1 MPDFRSIIV
10 AMQERTAEIKKE
22 EEQTKIKN
30 GDENTIQDKF
40 DSIFSDKKKP
50 QKEQEQPLNFNP
62 NSLGDIVAGT
72 SSEDIA
78 ERRRIANQSYGG
90 DESLVESKPMETGGW
105 GATAYYQDFLSKSGD
120 NIMVGIGNSIFKSTG
135 DMVDALGAMI
145 VDDYSGN
152 PFSEAMKEIGT
163 DMAEKYKTYIS
174 PEMLSPEFKIST
186 FMNPEFWSVHGAQF
200 VPQLLEILLTKNV
213 AKAGARGV
221 SNLGRKAA
229 LEIGEEGME
238 NLAKKGLRTTTTRS
252 IGGAVSEVESNAL
265 RWSGK
270 LFRDTGELTNFGR
283 GIVETGI
290 GGLTTNLS
298 VGLKNAGELW
308 NTVNEMKDEQGN
320 PMFTKE
326 EMSQMTAGAFTN
338 NMKYLAMDTLSWGM
352 TFGGGWNKLSKAA
365 STLSPASQ
373 LKMTSGMFT
382 HSVSPIFSKLGKLA
396 GKAIPEGLE
405 ETIQESYEE
414 WSKMKAY
421 KDVTGTLKGYPGL
434 SQDYDTSGAIGD
446 FWSYYTSKDSEAIRA
461 ISFGLGAAAG
471 GAFNFKSIIN
481 EAAEQNYAYYSKAEN
496 LKKRFEKGTTGKAFQ
511 DTHIRNQMAEI
522 VFEDKDYAFG
532 SFIGELE
539 NRGVISEEDVIHY
552 NNLYSEMKA
561 QKDNI
566 EFLNISGK
574 RAFMNNITKEM
585 DIVNKINIAQQKHE
599 KNTSVLKE
607 TFQGDEDGFNKAM
620 KKELKAYNEEVSI
633 FGNILSQI
641 QQNKRNIL
649 KGEPAVQV
657 EYETKFDENG
667 NEIVTQPEST
677 KSEKVQEEQKADVP
691 VKVMKDSMFNRLS
704 DLGKKALEN
713 LGITFDTLNDTKTK
727 EEVKNDDT
735 SDVNDDSSSDY
746 TQDSEYMD
754 LEQERIFYQAQTD
767 ESYLENENKALE
779 KELASIEDD
788 NDPRIA
794 EIDALMSDN
803 EEQIQLRKEASELSK
818 NQLSKSTKPEDVI
831 SRYEAEEKLKSLKE
845 KIKPVTRKD
854 WSETESGKRQ
864 EEIKNKSQSKVK
876 NDKIIDDE
884 KTTLLDEDVYKSF
897 VDNGT
902 IPSGVINSLVDKIS
916 ENQEL
921 TPEEKS
927 VRQAFSNEVE
937 NLLKQKAE
945 VTEDYDKEIEDD
957 YDMSDDEQA
966 AIAEYE
972 KKAVRRKKTKKSISE
987 DSEKKNK
994 ELLKKAPEKK
1004 DGPSNIFG
1012 SGRAK
1017 TMSNTTQ
1024 VAMDKVEKAKSVFG
1038 GIVNKFKAAYEKDKA
1053 LLGINKKEQKL
1064 KDTIGPMINPN
1075 NMDEW
1080 LKDSLTIG
1088 QEFAVNQ
1095 KLAAM
1100 FPDANVHVSVVQDLH
1115 NAIGFR
1121 ALGYSLR
1128 GAMFVDSNSWKQHD
1142 VLMHEMAHVYY
1153 EFMKDDTY
1161 TNAII
1166 NHGMKNK
1173 QLVDKIRK
1181 EYASQVFYKFKSG
1194 KKATYQNML
1203 EDALM
1208 KGFTREQFDITF
1220 EKALA
1225 SGNLKEAPMAE
1236 QDILREEIF
1245 AYGLEGPLSRK
1256 FGNLLEPNLEN
1267 TRQFF
1272 AKKWWG
1278 KIKEK
1283 VTGANSQYSENEKL
1297 FLANLSDSQLK
1308 DFDNAK
1314 EKIFEN
1320 FQKELKGRNVEMSAV
1335 GKAKAIDKFE
1345 AQIKE
1350 QHEEIQHKLEK
1361 QLEKFEF
1368 NKNTFSETQ
1377 DDELDLEEMIGDEK
1391 FFDHDRLKYGQ
1402 KASEM
1407 IRKFFRSHN
1416 RVIRR
1421 KFMNDSQKNGGKT
1434 NWFNIPFSDK
1444 DKFERLIIDAAKT
1457 SPSNLEFI
1465 RRIENSDIYEI
1476 DEFNKFLN
1484 TVRPEDK
1491 YLILSSMKFIY
1502 GNQSKVNSVIGYM
1515 DSNGNYQIQNNL
1527 SAREDSMVESA
1538 VSQMMLNG
1546 GAYFGSTIGMPADP
1560 KRVAAYQDF
1569 IALVEKIKSD
1579 NYTNADLREFLKAF
1593 SSKSIEVDEILQQ
1606 NLINVNG
1613 NNYTID
1619 QVVREVIK
1627 KGFDA
1632 KTSQGNNAYSIN
1644 DSKRNFKNIFR
1655 QFAKAIA
1662 VTNRKFTNTNTVLN
1676 AMGDQ
1681 VPVRV
1686 IDNMFIRT
1694 YDDMNKDAEMLSKS
1708 EFIKKYSAIHTAGK
1722 GSMSNRILNH
1732 FWDKVREG
1740 NKLDVNLYHGTKN
1753 DMTKNNSVV
1762 SDSNSTE
1769 QSIMEALSYFADN
1782 RSNEYLMEA
1791 GRFADSPVSY
1801 MIRVPKTK
1809 LAELG
1814 TMKNGKFVF
1823 KQDMTPTLE
1832 NALATYNGITNSKL
1846 TMAEFKDKLNT
1857 EIQKEIEFA
1866 IDNREAFQKSKSGEQ
1881 MFDSDNKITDVGR
1894 NMIAEYTINQ
1904 SLNSLAFNDIFM
1916 PSYSGKDIVKRQ
1928 KSLHSPIFSFG
1939 KHVRVEPIYYVD
1951 KSIEEGQKSVSDS
1964 SMYVLR
1970 EDAEL
1975 IRKAGGNMMPL
1986 NNSYKI
1992 LMTGRE
1998 FENQNFAKG
2007 NLYDKGY
2014 ATIIDEELVAKNP
2027 ELKGLFEFMK
2037 ARRERFNRRNF
2048 DKNNAPN
2055 EHFGP
2060 NTLDLLNGESAHIMF
2075 AAPVSSVKS
2084 DNMPISLVEKG
2095 SYNPTETGQ
2104 MFTLEGLNSG
2114 IDSNFEEQSK
2124 IYDDWHYGKVEG
2136 TNWEKFVGIN
2146 GSNFGVQQVMDMKKT
2161 ETNTPIQAMR
2171 AILTNASLFEGGI
2184 QIAEEIQSLLTEQMV
2199 ENLSEYKEVLKSRDP
2214 KKIREFLIG
2223 NDIPKGKKGHQPG
2236 MMNMMDIEA
2245 RQRFLIEDDKASMS
2259 LPDLQTLAM
2268 NTMINAI
2275 RKNGNKLST
2284 PGTIAQAKSD
2294 TYQKPYSTNGTTSL
2308 AFYTDKTI
2316 TDAEGNVKTIYNQG
2330 EAVVPSHMQN
2340 KVKAR
2345 KYYTINDLDVQ
2356 RVAQKYN
2363 NLSQE
2368 DFLGIIESLAK
2379 KEAMHRGTSV
2389 GEVRDNNGEIIGY
2402 YAAGDSIIATRI
2414 PSHGPQTTGV
2424 FEVIDFDPTGAANVQ
2439 LPAEFALDITG
2450 GDFDGD
2456 QFFIQH
2462 KGKGSKNQKWNKA
2475 FDKLT
2480 NLWLGETMR
2489 NEVRLTID
2497 FKEEAE
2503 QAVKAIHGKDFG
2515 KDGKFHFSPQGRRE
2529 AYNNTL
2535 VSKNNIGVAANLH
2548 SLLGMLAG
2556 YETKLVSPIRISG
2569 YQEVNTIKDT
2579 PNESRTINSA
2589 KIFNLI
2595 LDNAKNQYA
2604 DALGINE
2611 HTVSHAIILRN
2622 LGISLEDIGRI
2633 LNSDVVK
2640 EMNKLLSNN
2649 ENIFKD
2655 SKSVSDIE
2663 RIVRAKIPVK
2673 SKGYNGVV
2681 NLQNL
2686 NSPDSQH
2693 AILDLMG
2700 QVGSINE
2707 DIMAVSAIMS
2717 GHNKIETNP
2726 FILDEQYKRFRDK
2739 VMNVEN
2745 KGIEY
2750 NQAFLQNPL
2759 LQNYVSTFEFAREV
2773 MGELDPVYS
2782 ASGKKVFKRLAQGI
2796 GRNLSNKDINKIHS
2810 QIQMLMTARSMGLNN
2825 VPEDRM
2831 KELIRKSEKNNPNP
2845 NNIFERLEAYKN
2857 MLGSVAVQFKDGNV
2871 QKTVSALQHNL
2882 LFSKGLMINSKGNN
2896 RYIALN
2902 SSYFNENMNSEERQ
2916 RMVQE
2921 FNDLPTDIKND
2932 LMIYDMFTNGFKG
2945 PRSLYSIFSDG
2956 FKMQLS
2962 LASDNLI
2969 SQKQSGNY
2977 KLSAKQESKLTQ
2989 RIVQTNSEMFV
3000 HVNNK
3005 ENIFD
3010 NNGNFTQ
3017 AFLKKNGNIFKRMA
3031 KGEEVIFRYKKFDDN
3046 NRYSERV
3053 FHFGGISKE
3062 QAEMMGGF
3070 KEEVIKSYLGTKL
3083 SNNKEGITFYATYPA
3098 NMYSNG
3104 IGVVAIPDSTTGNPR
3119 LIDDG
3124 TGGMNIEEIF
3134 NSATDM
3140 DTSGR
3145 AKKEFAKDYYRYTEK
3160 LSKEEFI
3167 QAMDIKTEN
3176 LSDTKI
3182 DNVYKRYEADKKKA
3196 DAISKTV
3203 NSETVKT
3210 MSDEKLIELY
3220 SGKRLSDGEPG
3231 YGHRDKFA
3239 YANVIRPIILEI
3251 AKRAGVE
3258 QAQLAKTNSDKEIG
3272 YGNEDLGFF
3281 QSYLMA
3287 NNIPSNQPEIQA
3299 LVRKMEV
3306 EFKKLQTEKAKLTA
3320 DIQTATEELY
3330 KEKFGFNPGI
3340 NKVFKVDFWK
3350 NIWNQIYT
3358 NKEDMYK
3365 NLYGSLIV
3373 IEKVMGD
3380 NGRQIDNMKYKTPEQ
3395 IEADFKS
3402 GIVSPAQ
3409 YKFYKATT
3417 EMTKKMKPFVLGE
3430 EDGGRVDYIP
3440 HSAPTMLE
3448 IKARRGLLGMAVN
3461 SKNINERV
3469 GDVLM
3474 TFTNPISGK
3483 AEENVPFSHIQNV
3496 YNTLSATNKKEGIA
3510 RTKEFLALKRKAI
3523 ILAREMKNQDGSTL
3537 KISEVEAG
3545 SAIGD
3550 VFLDRFS
3557 NSRSIAATDL
3567 PTLDLN
3573 KAFMD
3578 YAHSTLFNHGNENF
3592 QGMNKMLPLV
3602 DGIIALSDSRN
3613 DLNAKNYVEKVWK
3626 EYFLSGK
3633 KQTTFKNSATLEAVG
3648 ITSDKAVDLITKTS
3662 LVYWLGYQGLLVGGG
3677 VYAVGNLLT
3686 GKYMNIKNNGGVAWA
3701 LGEKRFWGG
3710 VGGFNPLN
3718 PFKGVK
3724 EANAILKNVGFMDIN
3739 VYDEVSISEKSS
3751 LEKSF
3756 MNMALFPMI
3765 YSEKWIQG
3773 VDFLGRLT
3781 EEEWNTLKDGGKL
3794 SDERM
3799 TSLENEVKTN
3809 HGKGYQATDQR
3820 MIQMYSWGR
3829 NLLQFSRYIPTLFYD
3844 QFATKDVNIYGKK
3857 HIGSYRAVGDVIQ
3870 KVVRGEVKPTEFFEY
3885 RKNLDA
3891 YDRKRLDQGLIG
3903 FGMLSLMW
3911 GLNISGDEHGHNK
3924 YFADSNPLLD
3934 LDKMESKL
3942 TPPSYDMIDKVF

>member
-1 MPDFRSIIV
+1 MSKIA
-10 AMQERTAEIKKE
+10 AMKERTAEIKKQE
-22 EEQTKIKN
+22 ETAKVKN
-30 GDENTIQDKF
+30 GDEKTIQSQF
-40 DSIFSDKKKP
+40 DSVFSGGGNGAKP
-50 QKEQEQPLNFNP
+50 KQEQEPTLNLNP
-62 NSLGDIVAGT
+62 DSLGDIVGGVSTENTA
-72 SSEDIA
+72 
-78 ERRRIANQSYGG
+78 RRRQVANQSYGG
-90 DESLVESKPMETGGW
+90 DESLVQTNPNEVGGW
-105 GATAYYQDFLSKSGD
+105 GATAYYQDFLSKSAD
-120 NIMVGIGNSIFKSTG
+120 NIMVGVGNSIFKSTG
-135 DMVDALGAMI
+135 DMVDAVGAMF
-145 VDDYSGN
+145 VEDYSGN
-152 PFSEAMKEIGT
+152 PFSQAMQEIGG
-163 DMAEKYKTYIS
+163 DMAKKYETYVS
-174 PEMLSPEFKIST
+174 PEMLSPEFKMST

-200 VPQLLEILLTKNV
+200 IPQLLEILLTKNI

-221 SNLGRKAA
+221 SALGRRSAI
-229 LEIGEEGME
+229 EIGEEGME
-238 NLAKKGLRTTTTRS
+238 KLAKSGARTTTTRS
-252 IGGAVSEVESNAL
+252 IGGAVSEVESNSL
-265 RWSGK
+265 KWSGK
-270 LFRDTGELTNFGR
+270 LFRDTGELTTFGK
-283 GIVETGI
+283 GVVETGI
-290 GGLTTNLS
+290 GGLATNLS

-308 NTVNEMKDEQGN
+308 NTVNDMKDEEGN

-326 EMSQMTAGAFTN
+326 EMGQMTAGAFTN
-338 NMKYLAMDTLSWGM
+338 NLKYLAMDTLSWGM

-365 STLSPASQ
+365 KTLSPASQ

-396 GKAIPEGLE
+396 GKAIPEGME
-405 ETIQESYEE
+405 ETVQETWEE

-434 SQDYDTSGAIGD
+434 SKDYDTSGNIGD

-481 EAAEQNYAYYSKAEN
+481 ESAEQNYAYYSKAEN
-496 LKKRFEKGTTGKAFQ
+496 LKQRFEKGTTGKAYQ

-532 SFIGELE
+532 SFMGELE
-539 NRGVISEEDVIHY
+539 KRGVVGEEDVVHY

-585 DIVNKINIAQQKHE
+585 DIVNKINIAQQKHD
-599 KNTSVLKE
+599 KNKAVLAE
-607 TFQGDEDGFNKAM
+607 TFKGDEAGFNKAM
-620 KKELKAYNEEVSI
+620 KNELKAYNEEVSI

-649 KGEPAVQV
+649 KGEPAVKV
-657 EYETKFDENG
+657 EYETKIDENG
-667 NEIVTQPEST
+667 NEIIVQAEST
-677 KSEKVQEEQKADVP
+677 KSEKVQEEQNADVP
-691 VKVMKDSMFNRLS
+691 VQVMKESMFNRLS
-704 DLGKKALEN
+704 KLGKEALKSV
-713 LGITFDTLNDTKTK
+713 GIDLDTLND
-727 EEVKNDDT
+727 VQPKNQNDAT
-735 SDVNDDSSSDY
+735 SDVNDDTSTDF
-746 TQDSEYMD
+746 TQDPEYMD

-767 ESYLENENKALE
+767 ESYLENENKSLE
-779 KELASIEDD
+779 KELATIEDD

-831 SRYEAEEKLKSLKE
+831 SRYDAEEKLKSLRE

-864 EEIKNKSQSKVK
+864 EEIKNKSQADVK
-876 NDKIIDDE
+876 NDKIIEDE
-884 KTTLLDEDVYKSF
+884 KTTLLDDDVYKSF

-916 ENQEL
+916 NNQEL
-921 TPEEKS
+921 TPEEEA
-927 VRQAFSNEVE
+927 VRQAFSNEIE

-966 AIAEYE
+966 AIADYE
-972 KKAVRRKKTKKSISE
+972 KKAVRRKTTKKSISE
-987 DSEKKNK
+987 DAEQKSK
-994 ELLKKAPEKK
+994 EVLKKAPPKK

-1024 VAMDKVEKAKSVFG
+1024 LAMDKVEQAKTVFG
-1038 GIVNKFKAAYEKDKA
+1038 GIVNKFKAAYEKDKVV
-1053 LLGINKKEQKL
+1053 LGIGKKQKL
-1064 KDTIGPMINPN
+1064 KESMGPMINPN

-1095 KLAAM
+1095 KLATM
-1100 FPDANVHVSVVQDLH
+1100 FPDANVHVSVVKDLQ
-1115 NAIGFR
+1115 NAIGFQ

-1128 GAMFVDSNSWKQHD
+1128 GAMFVDSNSWKQND

-1166 NHGMKNK
+1166 NHGLKNK
-1173 QLVDKIRK
+1173 ELVAQIRN
-1181 EYASQVFYKFKSG
+1181 EYAHQVFYKFQNG
-1194 KKATYQNML
+1194 KKAMYMNML
-1203 EDALM
+1203 EEALS
-1208 KGFTREQFDITF
+1208 KGFTEEQFNMAF
-1220 EKALA
+1220 EKSLA
-1225 SGNLKEAPMAE
+1225 SGAIKEAPMEE

-1256 FGNLLEPNLEN
+1256 FGNLLEPSLEN

-1272 AKKWWG
+1272 AKKWWS

-1283 VTGANSQYSENEKL
+1283 VTGANSEYSENEKL
-1297 FLANLSDSQLK
+1297 FLANLSDGQLK

-1320 FQKELKGRNVEMSAV
+1320 FQKELKGRGVEMSSV
-1335 GKAKAIDKFE
+1335 GKMKAIENFE
-1345 AQIKE
+1345 AEIK
-1350 QHEEIQHKLEK
+1350 QQQEEIQFKLEK
-1361 QLEKFEF
+1361 QLEKFDY
-1368 NKNTFSETQ
+1368 KKKTLSEQ
-1377 DDELDLEEMIGDEK
+1377 LQEDLELEKLMENQEEEDTQK

-1402 KASEM
+1402 KASEL

-1421 KFMNDSQKNGGKT
+1421 KFMDKNQKAGSKI

-1444 DKFERLIIDAAKT
+1444 DKFERLLIDAAKD

-1465 RRIENSDIYEI
+1465 RRIENSEIDEI
-1476 DEFNKFLN
+1476 DEFNKFLD
-1484 TVRPEDK
+1484 TVRPNDK

-1515 DSNGNYQIQNNL
+1515 DTNGNYQIQNNL

-1546 GAYFGSTIGMPADP
+1546 GAYFGSTKGFPADP
-1560 KRVAAYQDF
+1560 KRVSAYTDF
-1569 IALVEKIKSD
+1569 ISLVEKIKSD
-1579 NYTNADLREFLKAF
+1579 NYTNEDLRNFLKAF
-1593 SSKSIEVDEILQQ
+1593 SSKSIEIDEILAQ
-1606 NLINVNG
+1606 NSINVNG
-1613 NNYTID
+1613 NNYTVD
-1619 QVVREVIK
+1619 QVVREIIK
-1627 KGFDA
+1627 KGFDP

-1644 DSKRNFKNIFR
+1644 DSKGNFKNIFR

-1662 VTNRKFTNTNTVLN
+1662 VTNRRFTNTNTVLN

-1694 YDDMNKDAEMLSKS
+1694 NEQMNKDAQVMNKS
-1708 EFIKKYSAIHTAGK
+1708 EFIKKYSAIHTSGK
-1722 GSMSNRILNH
+1722 GSMSNRLLNH
-1732 FWDKVREG
+1732 FWDKVQEG

-1769 QSIMEALSYFADN
+1769 HSIMETLSYFADN

-1809 LAELG
+1809 LDELG
-1814 TMKNGKFVF
+1814 RLKNDVFVF
-1823 KQDMTPTLE
+1823 RQEMAPTLE
-1832 NALATYNGITNSKL
+1832 NALATYNGITKSKL
-1846 TMAEFKDKLNT
+1846 SMAEFKDKLNQ

-1866 IDNREAFQKSKSGEQ
+1866 IDNREAYQKTKVGED
-1881 MFDSDNKITDVGR
+1881 MFGSDNKITDKGR
-1894 NMIAEYTINQ
+1894 NMISEYVINQ
-1904 SLNSLAFNDIFM
+1904 SLNSLAFNDVFM

-1939 KHVRVEPIYYVD
+1939 EHVRVEPIYYVD

-1975 IRKAGGNMMPL
+1975 IRKAGGDMMPL

-2014 ATIIDEELVAKNP
+2014 ATIIDDEFVAKNP
-2027 ELKGLFEFMK
+2027 ELKGLYEFMK
-2037 ARRERFNRRNF
+2037 ARRKRFNGRNSES
-2048 DKNNAPN
+2048 NNTPSM
-2055 EHFGP
+2055 HWGP
-2060 NTLDLLNGESAHIMF
+2060 NTPDLLNGESAHIMF
-2075 AAPVSSVKS
+2075 AAPISSVKS
-2084 DNMPISLVEKG
+2084 DNMPTPLVESG

-2104 MFTLEGLNSG
+2104 MFTLEGLNSA

-2124 IYDDWHYGKVEG
+2124 LYDQWHYGKVEG

-2161 ETNTPIQAMR
+2161 STNTPIQAMR
-2171 AILTNASLFEGGI
+2171 AILTNASMFEGGV
-2184 QIAEEIQSLLTEQMV
+2184 QVAEEIQSLLTEQMQ
-2199 ENLSEYKEVLKSRDP
+2199 ENLKPYKEILKSRDP
-2214 KKIREFLIG
+2214 QAIRKFIMD
-2223 NDIPKGKKGHQPG
+2223 N
-2236 MMNMMDIEA
+2236 MSMMDVDA
-2245 RQRFLIEDDKASMS
+2245 RQRFLIEDDKSSMS
-2259 LPDLQTLAM
+2259 LPDLQSLAL
-2268 NTMINAI
+2268 NTMINKI
-2275 RKNGNKLST
+2275 RKEGNKLST

-2294 TYQKPYSTNGTTSL
+2294 TFKKPYPTNGTSSL

-2316 TDAEGNVKTIYNQG
+2316 TDEQGNVKTVYNQG
-2330 EAVVPSHMQN
+2330 EAVVPNHMQD

-2345 KYYTINDLDVQ
+2345 KYYTLNDLDVQ

-2363 NLSQE
+2363 NISEE
-2368 DFLGIIESLAK
+2368 DFLKVIESLAK

-2389 GEVRDNNGEIIGY
+2389 GEVRNESGDIIGY

-2424 FEVIDFDPTGAANVQ
+2424 FEIIDFDTTGGSNVQ
-2439 LPAEFALDITG
+2439 LPSEFALDITG

-2462 KGKGSKNQKWNKA
+2462 KGKGPKSQKWNKA

-2480 NLWLGETMR
+2480 DLWLGDTMR

-2556 YETKLVSPIRISG
+2556 YETKLVSPIRING
-2569 YQEVNTIKDT
+2569 YQDVSTIKDM

-2655 SKSVSDIE
+2655 SKSVNDIE
-2663 RIVRAKIPVK
+2663 RIVRAKIPAK

-2681 NLQNL
+2681 NIDKI
-2686 NSPDSQH
+2686 NSADSQH
-2693 AILDLMG
+2693 AILDLMA
-2700 QVGSINE
+2700 QLGSINE

-2739 VMNVEN
+2739 VMNVDN

-2750 NQAFLQNPL
+2750 NQEFLQNPL

-2773 MGELDPVYS
+2773 MRELDPVYT
-2782 ASGKKVFKRLAQGI
+2782 ASGVNVFKRLTQGI
-2796 GRNLSNKDINKIHS
+2796 GRNLSNKDIHKIHS

-2831 KELIRKSEKNNPNP
+2831 KELVRKSDKNNPNP

-2857 MLGSVAVQFKDGNV
+2857 MLGSIAVEFKSGNV

-2882 LFSKGLMINSKGNN
+2882 LFSKGLMINAKGNN

-2902 SSYFNENMNSEERQ
+2902 SSYFNENMTSEERD

-2921 FNDLPTDIKND
+2921 FNDLPTELKND
-2932 LMIYDMFTNGFKG
+2932 LMIYDMFTSGFKG
-2945 PRSLYSIFSDG
+2945 PRSLYSVFSDG
-2956 FKMQLS
+2956 FKMRLS
-2962 LASDNLI
+2962 LASDNI
-2969 SQKQSGNY
+2969 INQKQLNNY
-2977 KLSAKQESKLTQ
+2977 KLSPQQESKLTQ

-3000 HVNNK
+3000 HVNNT
-3005 ENIFD
+3005 ENILD
-3010 NNGNFTQ
+3010 TNGNFTE

-3031 KGEEVIFRYKKFDDN
+3031 KGEEVIFRYKQFVN
-3046 NRYSERV
+3046 NRFTEKV
-3053 FHFGGISKE
+3053 FHFGGIKKE

-3070 KEEVIKSYLGTKL
+3070 KEDVIKAYLKNNL
-3083 SNNKEGITFYATYPA
+3083 NNNKEGIKFYGTYNA
-3098 NMYSNG
+3098 NTYSNG
-3104 IGVVAIPDSTTGNPR
+3104 IGVVAIPDSSTGDPQ

-3134 NSATDM
+3134 DKAADG

-3145 AKKEFAKDYYRYTEK
+3145 AKRELAKDYYRYTEE
-3160 LSKEEFI
+3160 LSKEAFI
-3167 QAMDIKTEN
+3167 EAMDINVEN
-3176 LSDTKI
+3176 LTESKI
-3182 DNVYKRYEADKKKA
+3182 DNVYQRYLKDKKKA

-3203 NSETVKT
+3203 NSDTVKE

-3220 SGKRLSDGEPG
+3220 SGKKLSDGEAG

-3239 YANVIRPIILEI
+3239 YAKVIRPIILEI

-3272 YGNEDLGFF
+3272 YANEDLGFF

-3287 NNIPSNQPEIQA
+3287 NNIPSNQPEVQA

-3306 EFKKLQTEKAKLTA
+3306 EFKKFQKEKAKLTT
-3320 DIQTATEELY
+3320 DVQSATEELY
-3330 KEKFGFNPGI
+3330 KEKYGFNPGV
-3340 NKVFKVDFWK
+3340 NKVFSKDFWK

-3373 IEKVMGD
+3373 FEKVIGD
-3380 NGRQIDNMKYKTPEQ
+3380 GGKEITNMKYKTAEQ
-3395 IEADFKS
+3395 IESDYKA

-3417 EMTKKMKPFVLGE
+3417 EMTKKMKPFILGE

-3461 SKNINERV
+3461 SKNINERI

-3474 TFTNPISGK
+3474 TFTNPINNK
-3483 AEENVPFSHIQNV
+3483 VEENVPFSHIQNV
-3496 YNTLSATNKKEGIA
+3496 YNTLSASNKKEGLA
-3510 RTKEFLALKRKAI
+3510 RTKEFFMLKRKAI
-3523 ILAREMKNQDGSTL
+3523 ILAREMKNQDGSAL

-3578 YAHSTLFNHGNENF
+3578 YAHSTLFNYGNESF

-3613 DLNAKNYVEKVWK
+3613 DVNAKNYVEKVWK

-3633 KQTTFKNSATLEAVG
+3633 KQSTLANSATLEAVG
-3648 ITSDKAVDLITKTS
+3648 VTSDKALDLITKTS

-3710 VGGFNPLN
+3710 IGGFNPLN

-3739 VYDEVSISEKSS
+3739 VYDEVSIAEKSS

-3773 VDFLGRLT
+3773 VDFLGRLS
-3781 EEEWNTLKDGGKL
+3781 EDEWNTLKDGGTL
-3794 SDERM
+3794 SEERM

-3809 HGKGYQATDQR
+3809 HGKGYQPTDQR
-3820 MIQMYSWGR
+3820 MIQMYSWGI

-3857 HIGSYRAVGDVIQ
+3857 HIGSYRAVGDAIQ
-3870 KVVRGEVKPTEFFEY
+3870 KVVRGEVKPTEFLEY
-3885 RKNLDA
+3885 RKNLDS

-3911 GLNISGDEHGHNK
+3911 GLNMSGDEHGSNK